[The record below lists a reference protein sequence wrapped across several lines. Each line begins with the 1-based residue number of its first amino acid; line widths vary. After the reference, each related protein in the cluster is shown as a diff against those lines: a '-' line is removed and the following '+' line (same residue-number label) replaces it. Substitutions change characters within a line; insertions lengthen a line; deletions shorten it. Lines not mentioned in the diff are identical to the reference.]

1 MEEWVGPAVW
11 CVKCTFGTIILRGQH
26 DVPVCR
32 VRDPWRNCVRRTA
45 TRPSSPFAVSCKIR
59 LRSGL
64 RSSALEVDPRI
75 GQDIEYDISR
85 IWRAVG
91 YAEDVDELTPMRLR
105 VSERQTS
112 RTKPPP

>member
-1 MEEWVGPAVW
+1 
-11 CVKCTFGTIILRGQH
+11 
-26 DVPVCR
+26 
-32 VRDPWRNCVRRTA
+32 
-45 TRPSSPFAVSCKIR
+45 
-59 LRSGL
+59 
-64 RSSALEVDPRI
+64 LEVDPRI

-91 YAEDVDELTPMRLR
+91 YAEDVDELTPIRLL